1 MKMSENMVQ
10 ITCKTCAK
18 KFNTRKSHEFRRKF
32 CSHECRK
39 LEKEVKKMKA
49 VAKKVDEV
57 KLSPAMSAN
66 IRGEIASY
74 VKDQIN
80 LAHTVV
86 LGHTE
91 WNPTQARVF
100 GMLLN
105 KVVPDLN
112 ANFVQHEVNMKQLTD
127 LSREELERI
136 AQGVSEIEVQG
147 EVIED
152 NK

>member
-1 MKMSENMVQ
+1 
-10 ITCKTCAK
+10 
-18 KFNTRKSHEFRRKF
+18 
-32 CSHECRK
+32 
-39 LEKEVKKMKA
+39 MKA

-112 ANFVQHEVNMKQLTD
+112 ANFVQHEVSMKQLTD
-127 LSREELERI
+127 LSREELEKI

>member
-1 MKMSENMVQ
+1 MSENVVQ
-10 ITCKTCAK
+10 ITCKTCGK
-18 KFNTRKSHEFRRKF
+18 KFNTRKSHEHRRKF

-39 LEKEVKKMKA
+39 LEKEVKQMKA
-49 VAKKVDEV
+49 VAKKIDEV

-66 IRGEIASY
+66 IRGEIATY
-74 VKDQIN
+74 VKDQIS

-86 LGHTE
+86 LGHKE

-112 ANFVQHEVNMKQLTD
+112 ANFVQHEVNMKHLTD
-127 LSREELERI
+127 LSREELEQI
-136 AQGVSEIEVQG
+136 AQGVNEIQVEG
-147 EVIED
+147 EIIED